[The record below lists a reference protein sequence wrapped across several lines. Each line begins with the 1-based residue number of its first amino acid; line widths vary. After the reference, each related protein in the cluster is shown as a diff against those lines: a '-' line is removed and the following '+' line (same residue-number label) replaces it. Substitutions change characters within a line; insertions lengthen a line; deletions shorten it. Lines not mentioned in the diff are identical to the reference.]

1 MLYRIYLTEPL
12 PVNLEGDDVQTRLDD
27 VDLEFI
33 RVNPD
38 FWTGIRGFG
47 VKRQMRA
54 IKGQCNLTVALH
66 GGQVGQETSGGSMIP
81 ICPDSCKGKAWGPH
95 AIHICDFDS

>member
-1 MLYRIYLTEPL
+1 M
-12 PVNLEGDDVQTRLDD
+12 
-27 VDLEFI
+27 
-33 RVNPD
+33 
-38 FWTGIRGFG
+38 GIRKFG

-54 IKGQCNLTVALH
+54 IEGQYNLTVAPPRRNEGQIRTH
-66 GGQVGQETSGGSMIP
+66 GRSVGKENGGSMRSVIP